1 MNINALLSSVRRIAG
16 VLTVATAMAFAAV
29 ASADTIKVG
38 APIPQTGPFASDGTV
53 MEKAI
58 KLAVDDINKAGGLL
72 GQQLEVIYFDIG
84 DLTPDKLQAAA
95 ANLID
100 RNKSDVII
108 TGYGGFGPDIPAFC
122 PYDVPFIHLDA
133 FTSVVDLMNS
143 MGCNNIYNISDVES
157 AYGEAIFDQV
167 MALGHTFPTKK
178 LAIVHGPYE
187 WESGLTQAMAEKAKA
202 AGWEVVLQEEIAYES
217 VQWPSILSKIRGAA
231 PSLIHVEVLD
241 PSLTNTFI
249 QQYRENPVKG
259 ALINAGYAASIPA
272 FGEVVAEGGVD
283 GVVGMTLSAQLPGA
297 DGDAFV
303 EKWKAAYGETPPW
316 SIAAVLYDGMFM
328 WAEAVKQVGNAQDHV
343 AINKAIMGLNY
354 KGLTG
359 VLALNERF
367 MIPTNDQTQPSFL
380 LQAQDKKLVPVRLG
394 TQKVGDFVTP
404 SFAQ

>member
-1 MNINALLSSVRRIAG
+1 MNINALLSGIGRIAG
-16 VLTVATAMAFAAV
+16 VLTVAATMVFAAP
-29 ASADTIKVG
+29 ATADTIKVG

-58 KLAVDDINKAGGLL
+58 KLAVEDLNKAGGVL

-100 RNKSDVII
+100 RNKADVII

-143 MGCNNIYNISDVES
+143 MGCNNIFNISDVEA

-167 MALGHTFPTKK
+167 MALGHTFPNKK

-187 WESGLTQAMAEKAKA
+187 WESGLTQAMADKAKA
-202 AGWEVVLQEEIAYES
+202 AGWEVVLQEEVAYES

-231 PSLIHVEVLD
+231 PSLIHIEVLD

-249 QQYRENPVKG
+249 QQYRE
-259 ALINAGYAASIPA
+259 
-272 FGEVVAEGGVD
+272 E
-283 GVVGMTLSAQLPGA
+283 PGQGCA
-297 DGDAFV
+297 D
-303 EKWKAAYGETPPW
+303 
-316 SIAAVLYDGMFM
+316 
-328 WAEAVKQVGNAQDHV
+328 QR
-343 AINKAIMGLNY
+343 GLC
-354 KGLTG
+354 
-359 VLALNERF
+359 R
-367 MIPTNDQTQPSFL
+367 QHSR
-380 LQAQDKKLVPVRLG
+380 VR
-394 TQKVGDFVTP
+394 
-404 SFAQ
+404 